1 MPWLRTFFTDKF
13 ISLAHRE
20 ISALQSLRHE
30 NVIQF
35 EGIVWENNDHV
46 YLIFEYMTND
56 LRTYMDQFEPKG
68 IRLTAMCS
76 YLYQMAKGM
85 EACHKQAILHRDL
98 KTENVLID
106 RRGVIKVITLRI
118 AINFH

>member
-1 MPWLRTFFTDKF
+1 MSF
-13 ISLAHRE
+13 AHRE

-46 YLIFEYMTND
+46 YLIFEYMTSD

-68 IRLTAMCS
+68 IRLAAVCS
-76 YLYQMAKGM
+76 YLYQMSKGM

-106 RRGVIKVITLRI
+106 RRGVIKVISLRF